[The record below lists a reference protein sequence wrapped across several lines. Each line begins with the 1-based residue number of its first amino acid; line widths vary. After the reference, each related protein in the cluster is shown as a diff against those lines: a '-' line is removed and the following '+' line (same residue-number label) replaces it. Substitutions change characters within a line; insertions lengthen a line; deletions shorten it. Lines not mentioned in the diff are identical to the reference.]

1 MGLARYATIVASGVL
16 PRVLYAHARPP
27 DPSWG
32 SHYWPM
38 STSLLTRGVLGYEG
52 VPSTHY
58 EPLYPLFLAFA
69 RHVSGDDRSAV
80 LVLQALL
87 GSLGAVYLFALTS
100 ALTRDAITAAIAAA
114 IFALYPY
121 LVAQAAALEEV
132 TLLTTLLVASAYHF
146 VRTAEDRS
154 AAHAVLCGSGFGLA
168 LLTRVTVAPAVLF
181 AAAALLAR
189 RESRHAALV
198 LGMAIALYLPYAARN
213 HRLDGSLLPTR
224 GGYNLLK
231 ANCKYSEAVIPAY
244 MVDVMNGYVVGLAE
258 HRFPDGGASE
268 HDLDRFYAARAL
280 AFIRDDPAAFLRRT
294 LRNVAYLLSPRL
306 VPAHPIGPL
315 TAVRLGERDL
325 VVEGAVR
332 RSWLEET
339 AYSASYGPLL
349 LAALVGAWRRRAE
362 ARRDVVLYG
371 IVASFVIVYAVYAPA
386 TRVRAPMD
394 FVIIFFAACAL
405 RALVPERSD
414 ASRRAA

>member
-1 MGLARYATIVASGVL
+1 MGLARYATIVASSAL
-16 PRVLYAHARPP
+16 PRALYAYARPP

-52 VPSTHY
+52 VPSTYY
-58 EPLYPLFLAFA
+58 EPLYPLFLALA
-69 RHVSGDDRSAV
+69 RYVSGDHPLAV
-80 LVLQALL
+80 VALQALV

-100 ALTRDAITAAIAAA
+100 ALTRDPTTAAVAAA
-114 IFALYPY
+114 IFAGYPY

-154 AAHAVLCGSGFGLA
+154 GTHAVLCGAGFGLA

-181 AAAALLAR
+181 AAGALLAR
-189 RESRHAALV
+189 REVRHAAV
-198 LGMAIALYLPYAARN
+198 LLGAATVLYVPYAARN

-244 MVDVMNGYVVGLAE
+244 MVDVVNGYVVGLAE
-258 HRFPDGGASE
+258 REFPGGRASE
-268 HDLDRFYAARAL
+268 HDLDRFYAARAVE
-280 AFIRDDPAAFLRRT
+280 FIRADPPAFLRRS
-294 LRNVAYLLSPRL
+294 LRNAAYLFSPRL

-315 TAVRLGERDL
+315 TTVRLGERDL

-332 RSWLEET
+332 RSWLEEA

-349 LAALVGAWRRRAE
+349 LAALVGAWGRRRQ
-362 ARRDVVLYG
+362 ARRDVVLHG
-371 IVASFVIVYAVYAPA
+371 IVASFVLVYAVYAPA
-386 TRVRAPMD
+386 TRARAPMD
-394 FVIIFFAACAL
+394 FVILFYAACAL
-405 RALVPERSD
+405 RAVLPERRD
-414 ASRRAA
+414 AIR